1 MHLLP
6 FTLLPHLF
14 SCFLPSAQH
23 DDFLFRPVILLYVK
37 NSENENGLTD
47 LLISVFFF
55 PSFFFSSEMLS
66 VEESKGISYTVMGM
80 DSII

>member
-1 MHLLP
+1 
-6 FTLLPHLF
+6 
-14 SCFLPSAQH
+14 
-23 DDFLFRPVILLYVK
+23 
-37 NSENENGLTD
+37 LTD